1 MKWHEILIRYGEIST
16 KGKNRKQFI
25 SRLRENLRFVFQDV
39 TDLRIRSEHDRMYLR
54 SSYEHEMAILLERL
68 PRVFGIQSFSPVA
81 ECKTDLEEMKALA
94 VKIVEGID
102 YKGKTFK
109 VNVRRAY
116 KKFELDTYE
125 LNRDLAGH
133 VLTTL
138 PGMTVQMKNPEIE
151 LVVEVRENGT
161 YMMVEKIPGATG
173 LPVGSNGKALLLLSG
188 GIDSPVA
195 AYFIMKRGVRI
206 EAIHFFSPP
215 FTSDQ
220 SLEKVKDLCQ
230 QISQFGGKVRLHII
244 PFTEIQ
250 QTIQQN
256 VPENVTMTSTRRM
269 MMKISDLVRK
279 EIDAKVLVT
288 GENLGQV
295 ASQTLES
302 LAAINDV
309 TTTPILRPLIT
320 YDKLEIIDVAQ
331 KIGTYE
337 TSIRPYEDCCTV
349 FTPASPKTK
358 PKIDKM
364 NYYESFTDFD
374 EMIERAIQN
383 REIHDFPRKKEVDAF
398 DDLL

>member
-54 SSYEHEMAILLERL
+54 SSHEHEMAILLERL

-81 ECKTDLEEMKALA
+81 ECKTDLQEMKALA

>member
-54 SSYEHEMAILLERL
+54 SSHEHEMAILLERL

-320 YDKLEIIDVAQ
+320 YDKLEIIDIAQ

>member
-54 SSYEHEMAILLERL
+54 SSHEHEMAILLERL

-81 ECKTDLEEMKALA
+81 ECKTDLQEMKALA

-320 YDKLEIIDVAQ
+320 YDKLEIIDIAQ

>member
-54 SSYEHEMAILLERL
+54 SSHEHEMAILLERL

-133 VLTTL
+133 VLTTV

-320 YDKLEIIDVAQ
+320 YDKLEIIDIAQ

>member
-54 SSYEHEMAILLERL
+54 SSHEHEMAILLERL

-116 KKFELDTYE
+116 KKFELGTYE

-320 YDKLEIIDVAQ
+320 YDKLEIIDIAQ

>member
-54 SSYEHEMAILLERL
+54 SSHEHEMAILLERL

-161 YMMVEKIPGATG
+161 YMMVEKIPGTTG

-320 YDKLEIIDVAQ
+320 YDKLEIIDIAQ

>member
-1 MKWHEILIRYGEIST
+1 
-16 KGKNRKQFI
+16 
-25 SRLRENLRFVFQDV
+25 
-39 TDLRIRSEHDRMYLR
+39 
-54 SSYEHEMAILLERL
+54 
-68 PRVFGIQSFSPVA
+68 
-81 ECKTDLEEMKALA
+81 
-94 VKIVEGID
+94 
-102 YKGKTFK
+102 
-109 VNVRRAY
+109 
-116 KKFELDTYE
+116 
-125 LNRDLAGH
+125 
-133 VLTTL
+133 
-138 PGMTVQMKNPEIE
+138 
-151 LVVEVRENGT
+151 
-161 YMMVEKIPGATG
+161 
-173 LPVGSNGKALLLLSG
+173 
-188 GIDSPVA
+188 
-195 AYFIMKRGVRI
+195 
-206 EAIHFFSPP
+206 
-215 FTSDQ
+215 
-220 SLEKVKDLCQ
+220 
-230 QISQFGGKVRLHII
+230 
-244 PFTEIQ
+244 
-250 QTIQQN
+250 
-256 VPENVTMTSTRRM
+256 M

-320 YDKLEIIDVAQ
+320 YDKLEIIDIAQ

>member
-54 SSYEHEMAILLERL
+54 SSHEHEMAILLERL

-81 ECKTDLEEMKALA
+81 ECKTDLQEMKALA

-320 YDKLEIIDVAQ
+320 YDKLEIIDIAQ

-383 REIHDFPRKKEVDAF
+383 REIHDFPRKKEVDVF

>member
-54 SSYEHEMAILLERL
+54 SSHEHEMAILLERL

-81 ECKTDLEEMKALA
+81 ECKTDLQEMKALA

-116 KKFELDTYE
+116 KKFELGTYE

-320 YDKLEIIDVAQ
+320 YDKLEIIDIAQ
-331 KIGTYE
+331 KISTYE

>member
-54 SSYEHEMAILLERL
+54 SSHEHEMAILLERL

-195 AYFIMKRGVRI
+195 AHFIMKRGVRI

-320 YDKLEIIDVAQ
+320 YDKLEIIDIAQ

>member
-54 SSYEHEMAILLERL
+54 SSHEHEMAILLERL

-206 EAIHFFSPP
+206 EVIHFFSPP

-320 YDKLEIIDVAQ
+320 YDKLEIIDIAQ

>member
-54 SSYEHEMAILLERL
+54 SSHEHEMAILLERL

-81 ECKTDLEEMKALA
+81 ECKTDLQEMKALA

-161 YMMVEKIPGATG
+161 YMMVEKIPGAAG

-320 YDKLEIIDVAQ
+320 YDKLEIIDIAQ

-383 REIHDFPRKKEVDAF
+383 REIHDFPRKKEVDVF

>member
-54 SSYEHEMAILLERL
+54 SSHEHEMAILLERL

-220 SLEKVKDLCQ
+220 SLE
-230 QISQFGGKVRLHII
+230 
-244 PFTEIQ
+244 
-250 QTIQQN
+250 
-256 VPENVTMTSTRRM
+256 
-269 MMKISDLVRK
+269 
-279 EIDAKVLVT
+279 
-288 GENLGQV
+288 
-295 ASQTLES
+295 
-302 LAAINDV
+302 
-309 TTTPILRPLIT
+309 
-320 YDKLEIIDVAQ
+320 
-331 KIGTYE
+331 
-337 TSIRPYEDCCTV
+337 
-349 FTPASPKTK
+349 
-358 PKIDKM
+358 
-364 NYYESFTDFD
+364 
-374 EMIERAIQN
+374 
-383 REIHDFPRKKEVDAF
+383 
-398 DDLL
+398 

>member
-54 SSYEHEMAILLERL
+54 SSHEHEMAILLERL

-81 ECKTDLEEMKALA
+81 ECKTDLQEMKALA

-116 KKFELDTYE
+116 KKFELGTYE

-320 YDKLEIIDVAQ
+320 YDKLEIIDIAQ

>member
-54 SSYEHEMAILLERL
+54 SSHEHEMAILLERL

>member
-54 SSYEHEMAILLERL
+54 SSHEHEMAILLERL
-68 PRVFGIQSFSPVA
+68 PHVFGIQSFSPVA
-81 ECKTDLEEMKALA
+81 ECKTDLQEMKALA

-102 YKGKTFK
+102 YEGKTFK

-320 YDKLEIIDVAQ
+320 YDKLEIIDIAQ

-383 REIHDFPRKKEVDAF
+383 REIHDFPRKKAVDAF

>member
-54 SSYEHEMAILLERL
+54 SSHEHEMAILLERL

-161 YMMVEKIPGATG
+161 YMMVEKIPGAAG

-320 YDKLEIIDVAQ
+320 YDKLEIIDIAQ

-374 EMIERAIQN
+374 EMIEHAIQN

>member
-54 SSYEHEMAILLERL
+54 SSHEHEMAILLERL

-320 YDKLEIIDVAQ
+320 YDKLEIIDIAQ

-383 REIHDFPRKKEVDAF
+383 REIHDFPRKKEVDVF

>member
-54 SSYEHEMAILLERL
+54 SSHEHEMAILLERL

-81 ECKTDLEEMKALA
+81 ECKTDLQEMKALA

-320 YDKLEIIDVAQ
+320 YDKLEIIDIAQ

-383 REIHDFPRKKEVDAF
+383 REIHDFPRKKAVDAF

>member
-54 SSYEHEMAILLERL
+54 SSHEHEMAILLERL

-94 VKIVEGID
+94 VKVVEGID

-320 YDKLEIIDVAQ
+320 YDKLEIIDIAQ